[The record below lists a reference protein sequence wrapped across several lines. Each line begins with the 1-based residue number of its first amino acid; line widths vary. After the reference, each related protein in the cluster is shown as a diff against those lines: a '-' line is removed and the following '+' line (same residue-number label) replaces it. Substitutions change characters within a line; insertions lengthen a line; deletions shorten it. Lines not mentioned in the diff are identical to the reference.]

1 LGGIDLS
8 QDLLEGVV
16 EGPEGDAIFE
26 IYEEIEEPVV
36 GAAAVEGEIGDE
48 EMYEAMAMEDGDEIE

>member
-1 LGGIDLS
+1 M
-8 QDLLEGVV
+8 V

-36 GAAAVEGEIGDE
+36 EAAAVEGEIGDE